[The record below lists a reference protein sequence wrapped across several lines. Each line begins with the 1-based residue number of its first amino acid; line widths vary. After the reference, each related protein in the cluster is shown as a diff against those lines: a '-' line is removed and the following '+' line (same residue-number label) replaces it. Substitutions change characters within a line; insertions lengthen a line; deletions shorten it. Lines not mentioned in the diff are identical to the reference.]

1 MTPRRAF
8 TLIELLVVVAVIGIL
23 AAMLFPSLVAARSSA
38 DRAKSKLQFSQWAAA
53 IEAFR
58 AEYGHY
64 PVFDGSGLVNGGAG
78 TARDTDHPFHDLLA
92 GQRRD
97 GSSLN
102 SAGTTAAGSQNRKRL
117 VFHSFA
123 ESDFTPAEAPIP
135 NLLRDACGNVSI
147 AILVDRNLDGR
158 IDSDDY
164 PSLPAVM
171 AREGAMIRPGVA
183 DFPATGVRAGV
194 VLYSADPQATAADVR
209 LILSWR

>member
-23 AAMLFPSLVAARSSA
+23 AALLFPSLAAARASA
-38 DRAKSKLQFSQWAAA
+38 ERAKTKLQFSQWAAA

-64 PVFDGSGLVNGGAG
+64 PVFDGTHLVNGGAG
-78 TARDTDHPFHDLLA
+78 SGRDADHPFHDLLA

-97 GSSLN
+97 GSPPN
-102 SAGTTAAGSQNRKRL
+102 SAGATAPGSQNRKRL

-123 ESDFTPAEAPIP
+123 ESDFTPVDSTFP

-158 IDSDDY
+158 IDAVDY
-164 PSLPAVM
+164 PRLPTVM
-171 AREGAMIRPGVA
+171 TRDGAMIRPDAA

-194 VLYSADPQATAADVR
+194 LFYSADPQATATDAR
-209 LILSWR
+209 FIFSWR